1 MNNCFAISPLDGRY
15 SNKLDELRSIVSEY
29 GLIKYRLIVEIKWF
43 KFLCSIIGDNIN
55 KIQLNEEKLLDDIIN
70 NFNEAEYL
78 KIKKIESVTF
88 HDVKAVE
95 YYLKDKVKNN
105 KRLYELQELIH
116 FMVTSEDINNLAYAL
131 MIKDSL
137 SVLYKYLD
145 SLLLSIQEK
154 AISYKNLAMLA
165 RTHGQVASPTTLGK
179 ELYNF
184 FYRIKTEKEH
194 LQNIQILGKL
204 NGAVGCFN
212 AHIISYPD
220 IDWIKATADFVESL
234 GLFNNM
240 YTTQIEPHDFMINVF
255 NYVSHINSICLDFA
269 KDMWGYIAI
278 NYFKQNIHDG
288 EVGSSVMPHKVN
300 PIDFEN
306 AEGNL
311 GLANAIA
318 NFFANKLAI
327 SRWQRDLSDS
337 TVLRN
342 IGSFFAYTI
351 LSYQSLLVGISKV
364 EANTEAINV
373 DLDNNYEVLGEAIQT
388 IMRKHGIK
396 NSYEQLKKLTRGK
409 KINQDTLKG
418 FINNLQISDY
428 DKEKLLSL
436 TPHNYIGLASKLVK

>member
-1 MNNCFAISPLDGRY
+1 MNNCLAISPLDGRY
-15 SNKLDELRSIVSEY
+15 SDKLSELKPIVSEF
-29 GLIKYRLIVEIKWF
+29 GLMKYRLIVEIKWF
-43 KFLCSIIGDNIN
+43 KFLVSIINNSIN
-55 KIQLNEEKLLDDIIN
+55 KLSKNEEEFLDTIIN
-70 NFNEAEYL
+70 NFNEDEYL

-95 YYLKDKVKNN
+95 YYLKDVIKDKQPLSN
-105 KRLYELQELIH
+105 LLELIH
-116 FMVTSEDINNLAYAL
+116 FLVTSEDINNLAYAL

-137 SVLYKYLD
+137 SILYKHLD
-145 SLLLSIQEK
+145 SLLLSMKEK
-154 AISYKNLAMLA
+154 AIAYKDIAMLS

-184 FYRIKTEKEH
+184 CYRINSQKEQ
-194 LQNIQILGKL
+194 LQKIQILGKL

-212 AHIISYPD
+212 SHVIAYPN
-220 IDWIKATADFVESL
+220 IDWIKASADFIDSL
-234 GLFNNM
+234 GLSNNM
-240 YTTQIEPHDFMINVF
+240 YTTQIEPHDFMVNIF
-255 NYVSHINSICLDFA
+255 NSISHINSICLDFA

-278 NYFKQNIHDG
+278 NYFKQKTKVG
-288 EVGSSVMPHKVN
+288 EIGSSIMPHKIN

-318 NFFANKLAI
+318 NFFANKLVI

-351 LSYQSLLVGISKV
+351 LSYQSLLAGIHKV
-364 EANTEAINV
+364 DANTEVIDC
-373 DLDNNYEVLGEAIQT
+373 DLDNNYEVLGEAVQT
-388 IMRKHGIK
+388 IMRKNGIK
-396 NSYEQLKKLTRGK
+396 NSYEQLKELTRGK
-409 KINQDTLKG
+409 KISSEKLKE
-418 FINNLQISDY
+418 FINNLQISDS
-428 DKEKLLSL
+428 DKQTLLSL